1 MLLIWGASLAA
12 FNMWK
17 SPRKTVNEISP
28 AQFPKQS
35 SAVGFASPRKEDLI
49 KGASRVPKRQE
60 RGVGK
65 LKECLTTRSVSQA
78 NEEAP
83 ALMKDKTWQA
93 MT

>member
-1 MLLIWGASLAA
+1 MA
-12 FNMWK
+12 FNLYKRDK
-17 SPRKTVNEISP
+17 SRSIPKVVFSRWICDASQRDLNESTP
-28 AQFPKQS
+28 
-35 SAVGFASPRKEDLI
+35 
-49 KGASRVPKRQE
+49 RVPKWQE

-65 LKECLTTRSVSQA
+65 LKECLTTRNVPQV